1 MTLLRLN
8 AVGHVFLGRAVLEN
22 VSLHVDAGEMV
33 ALVGPS
39 GCGKSTLAQI
49 AAGLIAPRHGQVT
62 RGYGRSAFVFQEP
75 RLLPWATVEAN
86 VALGL
91 SAHALARSERNTR
104 IAAAC
109 HQVSLEEGDWH
120 KFPSQLSGGMR
131 QRTALARALV
141 GDPDFLYFDE
151 PFTALDA
158 ALRRRMQDLV
168 VSTVSNSGKGG
179 LFITHDIHE
188 ALRICHRIAV
198 LDRSGHGILDCVAVA
213 GMPGSRSDEMIFE
226 TARRLVSDHP
236 LFAVVDEHD
245 ERRLA

>member
-1 MTLLRLN
+1 MTLLQLN
-8 AVGHVFLGRAVLEN
+8 AVGHVFLGRAVLER
-22 VSLHVDAGEMV
+22 VSFHVAEGEV
-33 ALVGPS
+33 LALVGPS

-49 AAGLIAPRHGQVT
+49 AAGLIIPRHGQVE
-62 RGYGRSAFVFQEP
+62 RGYARCAFVFQEP

-91 SAHALARSERNTR
+91 SGLPVARSERRAR

-109 HQVSLEEGDWH
+109 DRVSLEESDWN

-141 GDPDFLYFDE
+141 GEPDFLYFDE

-168 VSTVSNSGKGG
+168 ITTVLNNCKGG

-198 LDRSGHGILDCVAVA
+198 LDRNGQGVLDCITVPET
-213 GMPGSRSDEMIFE
+213 PGNRSEEMIFE
-226 TARRLVSDHP
+226 TSRRLTSDHP

>member
-1 MTLLRLN
+1 MTLLQLK

-22 VSLHVDAGEMV
+22 VSLQVSQGEIV

-49 AAGLIAPRHGQVT
+49 AAGLITPRHGQVM
-62 RGYGRSAFVFQEP
+62 RGYTRCAFVFQEP

-86 VALGL
+86 VALAL
-91 SAHALARSERNTR
+91 SGYALRRPVRQAR
-104 IAAAC
+104 IADAC
-109 HQVSLEEGDWH
+109 RRVSLEESDRQ

-179 LFITHDIHE
+179 LFITHDLHE

-198 LDRSGHGILDCVAVA
+198 LDRHGQGILDCVTVPET
-213 GMPGSRSDEMIFE
+213 PGNRSEEMIFE
-226 TARRLVSDHP
+226 TARRLISDHP

>member
-1 MTLLRLN
+1 MTLLQLN
-8 AVGHVFLGRAVLEN
+8 AVGHVFLGRAVLEDA
-22 VSLHVDAGEMV
+22 SLRVDQGEMV

-49 AAGLIAPRHGQVT
+49 AAGLIVPRHGQVT
-62 RGYGRSAFVFQEP
+62 RGYDRSAFVFQES

-91 SAHALARSERNTR
+91 SGHALSRAQQSAR
-104 IAAAC
+104 IADAC
-109 HQVSLEEGDWH
+109 RRVSLEESDWR
-120 KFPSQLSGGMR
+120 KYPSQLSGGMR

-168 VSTVSNSGKGG
+168 VATVLNSGKGG

-188 ALRICHRIAV
+188 ALRIGHRIAV
-198 LDRSGHGILDCVAVA
+198 LDRYGHGILDCVAVPE
-213 GMPGSRSDEMIFE
+213 MPENRSDEMVFE
-226 TARRLVSDHP
+226 MARRLVCDHP

>member
-1 MTLLRLN
+1 MNLLHLK
-8 AVGHVFLGRAVLEN
+8 AVGHVFLGRAVLEHI
-22 VSLHVDAGEMV
+22 SLHVAEGEML

-49 AAGLIAPRHGQVT
+49 AAGLIIPRHGQVE
-62 RGYGRSAFVFQEP
+62 RGYARCAFVFQEP

-86 VALGL
+86 VALAL
-91 SAHALARSERNTR
+91 SGHALPRPVRQAR
-104 IAAAC
+104 IADAC
-109 HQVSLEEGDWH
+109 RRVSLEESDRQ

-141 GDPDFLYFDE
+141 ADPDFLYFDE

-168 VSTVSNSGKGG
+168 VAAVSNSGKGG

-198 LDRSGHGILDCVAVA
+198 LDRYGHGILDCVSVPET
-213 GMPGSRSDEMIFE
+213 PGHRSEEMIFE
-226 TARRLVSDHP
+226 TARRLIFDHP
-236 LFAVVDEHD
+236 LFAVVKEHD

>member
-1 MTLLRLN
+1 MNLLQLK

-22 VSLHVDAGEMV
+22 VSLQVSQGEMV

-49 AAGLIAPRHGQVT
+49 AAGLITPRHGQVE
-62 RGYGRSAFVFQEP
+62 RDYARCAFVFQEP

-86 VALGL
+86 VAIGL
-91 SAHALARSERNTR
+91 SGHAFPRPVRQAR
-104 IAAAC
+104 IGDAC
-109 HQVSLEEGDWH
+109 RRVSLEESDRQ

-141 GDPDFLYFDE
+141 GDPDFFYFDE

-168 VSTVSNSGKGG
+168 VATVLNSGKGG

-198 LDRSGHGILDCVAVA
+198 LDRYGQGILDCVTVPET
-213 GMPGSRSDEMIFE
+213 PGNRSEEMILE
-226 TARRLVSDHP
+226 TARRVISDHP

>member
-1 MTLLRLN
+1 MSLLQLK
-8 AVGHVFLGRAVLEN
+8 AVGHVFLGRAVLEQ
-22 VSLHVDAGEMV
+22 VSFHVVQGEIV

-49 AAGLIAPRHGQVT
+49 AAGLIIPRHGEVA
-62 RGYGRSAFVFQEP
+62 RGYSRCAFVFQEP

-91 SAHALARSERNTR
+91 SGLPFARSERRAR

-109 HQVSLEEGDWH
+109 HRVALEESDWH

-141 GDPDFLYFDE
+141 GEPDFLYFDE

-168 VSTVSNSGKGG
+168 VATVLDNGKGG

-198 LDRSGHGILDCVAVA
+198 LDRHGQGILDCVTVPER
-213 GMPGSRSDEMIFE
+213 PGTRSEEMIFE
-226 TARRLVSDHP
+226 TARRLISDHP

-245 ERRLA
+245 ERRPA

>member
-1 MTLLRLN
+1 MTLLQLKT
-8 AVGHVFLGRAVLEN
+8 VGHVFLGRAVLEN
-22 VSLHVDAGEMV
+22 VSLHVEQGEMV

-39 GCGKSTLAQI
+39 GCGKSTLVQI
-49 AAGLIAPRHGQVT
+49 AAGLIIPRHGQVA
-62 RGYGRSAFVFQEP
+62 RRYYRSAFVFQEP

-91 SAHALARSERNTR
+91 SGLAVTRAEQKTR
-104 IAAAC
+104 ISTAC
-109 HQVSLEEGDWH
+109 RRVSLEESDWH

-168 VSTVSNSGKGG
+168 VATVSNSGKGG

-188 ALRICHRIAV
+188 ALRISHRIAV
-198 LDRSGHGILDCVAVA
+198 LGRYGHGILDCVTVPET
-213 GMPGSRSDEMIFE
+213 PGYRSEEMIFD

>member
-1 MTLLRLN
+1 MTLLQLK

-22 VSLHVDAGEMV
+22 VSLHVARGEMV

-49 AAGLIAPRHGQVT
+49 AAGLIIPRHGQVI
-62 RGYGRSAFVFQEP
+62 RGYARCAFVFQEP

-91 SAHALARSERNTR
+91 SGVTVARAEQKARV
-104 IAAAC
+104 AAAC
-109 HQVSLEEGDWH
+109 NRVSLEENDWQ

-141 GDPDFLYFDE
+141 GNPDFLYFDE

-168 VSTVSNSGKGG
+168 VATVLDNGKGG

-198 LDRSGHGILDCVAVA
+198 LDRHGHGILDCVTVPET
-213 GMPGSRSDEMIFE
+213 PGNRSDKMIFE
-226 TARRLVSDHP
+226 TARRLISDHP

>member
-1 MTLLRLN
+1 MSLLKLK
-8 AVGHVFLGRAVLEN
+8 ALGHVFLGRAVLEN
-22 VSLHVDAGEMV
+22 VGLQIDQGEMV

-49 AAGLIAPRHGQVT
+49 AAGLIIPRQGQVE

-91 SAHALARSERNTR
+91 SGLPVARSERRAR

-109 HQVSLEEGDWH
+109 HRVALEESDWE

-141 GDPDFLYFDE
+141 GEPEFLYFDE

-168 VSTVSNSGKGG
+168 VATVSDKGKAG

-198 LDRSGHGILDCVAVA
+198 LDRHGQGILDCVPIPDT
-213 GMPGSRSDEMIFE
+213 PGHRSEEMIFE
-226 TARRLVSDHP
+226 TARRLISNHP
-236 LFAVVDEHD
+236 LFAVVYEHD

>member
-1 MTLLRLN
+1 MTLLQLK
-8 AVGHVFLGRAVLEN
+8 AVGHVFLGRPVLEQ
-22 VSLHVDAGEMV
+22 VSLQVSQGEMV

-49 AAGLIAPRHGQVT
+49 AAGLIIPRHGQVE
-62 RGYGRSAFVFQEP
+62 RGYARCAFVFQEP

-91 SAHALARSERNTR
+91 SGLPVARSERRVRT
-104 IAAAC
+104 AAAC
-109 HQVSLEEGDWH
+109 DRVSLEESDWQ

-141 GDPDFLYFDE
+141 ADPDFLYFDE

-168 VSTVSNSGKGG
+168 VATVSNSGKG
-179 LFITHDIHE
+179 
-188 ALRICHRIAV
+188 
-198 LDRSGHGILDCVAVA
+198 
-213 GMPGSRSDEMIFE
+213 
-226 TARRLVSDHP
+226 
-236 LFAVVDEHD
+236 
-245 ERRLA
+245 

>member
-1 MTLLRLN
+1 MTLLQLK
-8 AVGHVFLGRAVLEN
+8 AVGHVFLGRPVLEQ
-22 VSLHVDAGEMV
+22 VSLQVSQGEMV

-49 AAGLIAPRHGQVT
+49 AAGLIIPRHGQVE
-62 RGYGRSAFVFQEP
+62 RGYARCAFVFQEP

-91 SAHALARSERNTR
+91 SGLPVARSERRVRT
-104 IAAAC
+104 AAAC
-109 HQVSLEEGDWH
+109 DRVSLEESDWQ

-141 GDPDFLYFDE
+141 ADPDFLYFDE

-168 VSTVSNSGKGG
+168 VAAVSNSGKGG

-198 LDRSGHGILDCVAVA
+198 LDRYGHGILDCVSVPET
-213 GMPGSRSDEMIFE
+213 PGHRSEEMIFE
-226 TARRLVSDHP
+226 TARRLIFDHP
-236 LFAVVDEHD
+236 LFAVVKEHD

>member
-1 MTLLRLN
+1 MTLLKLK
-8 AVGHVFLGRAVLEN
+8 AVGHVFLGRPVLEN
-22 VSLHVDAGEMV
+22 VNLQVSQGEMV

-49 AAGLIAPRHGQVT
+49 AAGLITPRHGQVE
-62 RGYGRSAFVFQEP
+62 RGYARCAFVFQEP

-91 SAHALARSERNTR
+91 SSLTVARSEQKER

-109 HQVSLEEGDWH
+109 LRVSLQESDWQ

-141 GDPDFLYFDE
+141 ADPDFLYFDE

-158 ALRRRMQDLV
+158 ALRRRMQELIV
-168 VSTVSNSGKGG
+168 ATVSNTGKGG
-179 LFITHDIHE
+179 LFITHDIQE

-198 LDRSGHGILDCVAVA
+198 LDRYGHGILDCVAV
-213 GMPGSRSDEMIFE
+213 PGTPGARSEEMIFE
-226 TARRLVSDHP
+226 TARRLICDHP
-236 LFAVVDEHD
+236 LFAVLDEHD

>member
-1 MTLLRLN
+1 MSLLQLK

-22 VSLHVDAGEMV
+22 VSLDVEQGEMV

-49 AAGLIAPRHGQVT
+49 AAGLIAPRHGQIV
-62 RGYGRSAFVFQEP
+62 RNYDRCAFVFQEP
-75 RLLPWATVEAN
+75 RLLPWATVETN

-91 SAHALARSERNTR
+91 SGLSLSRAEQRTR

-109 HQVSLEEGDWH
+109 HRVSLEESDWR

-141 GDPDFLYFDE
+141 GNPDFLYFDE

-168 VSTVSNSGKGG
+168 VSTVSDSGKGG

-198 LDRSGHGILDCVAVA
+198 LDRSGHGILDCVAVPEA
-213 GMPGSRSDEMIFE
+213 PGNRSDKMIFE
-226 TARRLVSDHP
+226 TARRLISDHP